1 MHTMLVTPYVVRFV
15 SPLVVR
21 ICLEILSELL
31 LFGTITPTE
40 HLTVA
45 RSDVPVV
52 PQKHASACSSMKP
65 SSISPKVMPPALS
78 MSPLKTAVTTLKEY
92 CEKKGLPQPQ
102 YSEIPLRKEQQFQFK
117 VSLRSVEVTGKVCSS
132 KQQAKQSAAQ
142 LAIRKLGQ

>member
-1 MHTMLVTPYVVRFV
+1 MM
-15 SPLVVR
+15 
-21 ICLEILSELL
+21 
-31 LFGTITPTE
+31 
-40 HLTVA
+40 
-45 RSDVPVV
+45 
-52 PQKHASACSSMKP
+52 P
-65 SSISPKVMPPALS
+65 SALS